1 MRYIT
6 GNELMTLF
14 RQGIPIVVEVSPE
27 IVMYEGIS
35 YENSLCMYNE
45 FFPNMRATVVNVK
58 QTRLDSEILTVSL
71 DVSNWTEYNKT
82 FDIPIHYERDHQNI
96 YWHEMSSYPNN
107 GIVETFVD
115 SGDNIYSFT
124 IVEVNKKI
132 QELYSDFNSSGYDN
146 YIKWLEEQV
155 LELREQ
161 ADHLAVQ

>member
-45 FFPNMRATVVNVK
+45 FSPNMRATVVNVK

-82 FDIPIHYERDHQNI
+82 FDIPNHYERDRQNI

-155 LELREQ
+155 LELREE
-161 ADHLAVQ
+161 ADHLAAQ